1 MQVITKWA
9 TNTLYFTL
17 TEKATLTSPVYLFEI
32 TNQVDLT
39 SIYFIATDTSS
50 YPNRINKFSV
60 IEGVND
66 PTNGQIICTNTGQY
80 NYRIFEQS
88 SSTNLNPANTVSMV
102 EDGIIKVEGTAVN
115 YTVHQPPKQESVIYG
130 ATQ

>member
-1 MQVITKWA
+1 MQVITKGA

-17 TEKATLTSPVYLFEI
+17 KEKATLTSPVYLFEI
-32 TNQVDLT
+32 IHQVDLT
-39 SIYFIATDTSS
+39 PIYFIATDTSS

-60 IEGVND
+60 VEGTND

-88 SSTNLNPANTVSMV
+88 SSSNLNPANTTSIV
-102 EDGIIKVEGTAVN
+102 ETGIIKVEGTAVS
-115 YTVHQPPKQESVIYG
+115 YTVHQPPKQEAVIYG